1 MVRPKGFQ
9 TFLGNKN
16 GDLKINEEKKK
27 WENSF
32 YLFIISEI
40 FYNINYNDNV

>member
-16 GDLKINEEKKK
+16 GDLKINEEKKS
-27 WENSF
+27 ERTHF
-32 YLFIISEI
+32 IYLLFQKYFII
-40 FYNINYNDNV
+40 